1 MEFIQPSIEL
11 FGIEI
16 NEPMTVLTDLL
27 ISAVCL
33 YGYLKLNKSD
43 GNRAIR
49 KLIMVH
55 LAFMGLATAIGGIVG
70 HGLMSYLSFA
80 WKTPGWILSMV
91 SIAALER
98 AVILYALPLINKRLG
113 TFFIW
118 LNVVELVTFII
129 LSFVTLDFF
138 FVEVHAGYGL
148 VVVVASF
155 STFIYMKTKDKAA
168 KTLLVGVFWSIVA
181 AVFFTFKWG
190 IGPWFTHFD
199 LCHVFMAISAFYIFL
214 GGKRMLERIVEFKK
228 RDLLRDF
235 E

>member
-1 MEFIQPSIEL
+1 MEFLQPSIEVL
-11 FGIEI
+11 GIEI
-16 NEPMTVLTDLL
+16 NEPITVLTDLL
-27 ISAVCL
+27 ISVVCL
-33 YGYLKLNKSD
+33 YSFLVLKKTE
-43 GNRAIR
+43 GNPAIR
-49 KLIMVH
+49 KLMMVH

-98 AVILYALPLINKRLG
+98 AVILYALPLISKRLG

-118 LNVVELVTFII
+118 LNLIELITFVV
-129 LSFVTLDFF
+129 LSFATLDFF

-155 STFIYMKTKDKAA
+155 SAFIYFKSKDRSA
-168 KTLLVGVFWSIVA
+168 KTMLVGVFWSVVA

-190 IGPWFTHFD
+190 IGPWFNHFD
-199 LCHVFMAISAFYIFL
+199 LCHVFMAISTFYIFL
-214 GGKRMLERIVEFKK
+214 GGKRMLGQKANHPS
-228 RDLLRDF
+228 
-235 E
+235 